1 MIYLLSAIGANLI
14 MTFLMRY
21 SEHHDG
27 NRYALNIWNYLAGAL
42 FSIVF
47 LEDKRAIFSA
57 DLVTIFLGVVNG
69 VGFVSALV
77 LIQISIRRNGIPL
90 TTTFN
95 RLGILIPTIL
105 SAFLFK
111 EIPAPLKIAGLVLC
125 IFAIILM
132 NSEDKKDRPS
142 FMIGLFLVFILGGVL
157 DFISRVYSLY
167 YDADSQACFVMY
179 TFLAALVVSIGM
191 FIKDGGKMTLRD
203 AITGVGVGIP
213 NQLTTILILRAATFL
228 PAYIVYPTYS
238 AGLII
243 LVNIINYAAF
253 REVLSKKQYIATGI
267 IGVGLVFLNL
277 L

>member
-47 LEDKRAIFSA
+47 LEDKMAIFSA
-57 DLVTIFLGVVNG
+57 DLVTIFLGILNG

-77 LIQISIRRNGIPL
+77 LIQISIRRNGTPL

-125 IFAIILM
+125 IFAIIFM
-132 NSEDKKDRPS
+132 NTGDKQDRPS
-142 FMIGLFLVFILGGVL
+142 FLTGLFLVFILGGVL

-167 YDADSQACFVMY
+167 YDADSQACFVLY
-179 TFLAALVVSIGM
+179 TFLSALVVSIGM

>member
-47 LEDKRAIFSA
+47 LEDKMAFFSA
-57 DLVTIFLGVVNG
+57 DLVTILLGIVNG

-105 SAFLFK
+105 SAFLFN
-111 EIPAPLKIAGLVLC
+111 EIPAPLKIVGLVLC

-132 NSEDKKDRPS
+132 NTEEKKDRPS
-142 FMIGLFLVFILGGVL
+142 FMIGLFLVFIFGGVL

-203 AITGVGVGIP
+203 ALTGVGVGIP

-267 IGVGLVFLNL
+267 IGVGLIFLNL

>member
-1 MIYLLSAIGANLI
+1 MTYLLSAIGANLI

-42 FSIVF
+42 ISILF
-47 LEDKRAIFSA
+47 LEDKSAIFSG
-57 DLVTIFLGVVNG
+57 DLITVLLGIING
-69 VGFVSALV
+69 IGFVSTLV
-77 LIQISIRRNGIPL
+77 LIQLSIRRNGAPL

-105 SAFLFK
+105 SAFLFN
-111 EIPAPLKIAGLVLC
+111 EIPAPLKMFGLFLC
-125 IFAIILM
+125 IFAIIIM
-132 NSEDKKDRPS
+132 NTGDKKDRPT
-142 FMIGLFLVFILGGVL
+142 FMAGLILIFIFGGLL

-167 YDADSQACFVMY
+167 YDADSQTCFVMY
-179 TFLAALVVSIGM
+179 TFLSALVVSIFL
-191 FIKDGGKMTLRD
+191 FIKDGHKMSVQDVL
-203 AITGVGVGIP
+203 IGIGVGIP
-213 NQLTTILILRAATFL
+213 NQLTTLLLLRAAAFL

-243 LVNIINYAAF
+243 IVNIINYLAF
-253 REVLSKKQYIATGI
+253 KETLSKKQYIATGI
-267 IGVGLVFLNL
+267 IGVGLVFINL

>member
-47 LEDKRAIFSA
+47 LEDKMAFFSA
-57 DLVTIFLGVVNG
+57 DLVTILLGIVNG

-105 SAFLFK
+105 SAFLFN
-111 EIPAPLKIAGLVLC
+111 EIPAPLKIVGLVLC

-132 NSEDKKDRPS
+132 NTEEKKDRPS
-142 FMIGLFLVFILGGVL
+142 FMIGLFLVFIFGGVL

-191 FIKDGGKMTLRD
+191 FMKDGGKMTLRD
-203 AITGVGVGIP
+203 ALTGVGVGIP

-267 IGVGLVFLNL
+267 IGVGLIFLNL

>member
-47 LEDKRAIFSA
+47 LEDKMAFFSA
-57 DLVTIFLGVVNG
+57 DLVTILLGIVNG

-105 SAFLFK
+105 SAFLFN
-111 EIPAPLKIAGLVLC
+111 EIPAPLKIVGLVLC

-132 NSEDKKDRPS
+132 NTEEKKDRPS
-142 FMIGLFLVFILGGVL
+142 FMIGLFLVFIFGGVL

-203 AITGVGVGIP
+203 ALTGVGVGIP

>member
-57 DLVTIFLGVVNG
+57 DLVTIFLGIVNG

-77 LIQISIRRNGIPL
+77 LIQISIRRNGTPL

-213 NQLTTILILRAATFL
+213 NQLTTILILRAATYL

>member
-57 DLVTIFLGVVNG
+57 DLVTIFLGIVNG

-77 LIQISIRRNGIPL
+77 LIQISIRRNGTPL

-125 IFAIILM
+125 IFAIIFM
-132 NSEDKKDRPS
+132 NTGDKQDRPS
-142 FMIGLFLVFILGGVL
+142 FLTGLFLVFILGGVL

-213 NQLTTILILRAATFL
+213 NQLTTILILRAATYL

-238 AGLII
+238 AALII